1 MAKVLIVLTG
11 GTIGSISDGEI
22 IDVDEKASLLLIDKY
37 CEKYG
42 KGDNFTLVQPLNIAS

>member
-22 IDVDEKASLLLIDKY
+22 IDVDAYTGGFNLQIAYSTGFTS
-37 CEKYG
+37 G
-42 KGDNFTLVQPLNIAS
+42 KN

>member
-22 IDVDEKASLLLIDKY
+22 IDVDEKHLCCL
-37 CEKYG
+37 
-42 KGDNFTLVQPLNIAS
+42 